1 MADQPWLRTRR
12 RPKRLRRDEDQPAD
26 LSSSASSS
34 SSSLEGGIPSSL
46 MPHLGWTRLSSHS
59 SNTRHERLAARR
71 RAMRDRN
78 DGDRR
83 MKVMGCAI
91 VSKSCGSLV
100 PITSNV
106 LNAR

>member
-1 MADQPWLRTRR
+1 MPWLSTRKG
-12 RPKRLRRDEDQPAD
+12 PKRLRRDGDQPAD
-26 LSSSASSS
+26 
-34 SSSLEGGIPSSL
+34 SLEGGIPSSL
-46 MPHLGWTRLSSHS
+46 MPHLVWTRLSSH

-100 PITSNV
+100 PISFRV
-106 LNAR
+106 PYLYFQCS

>member
-1 MADQPWLRTRR
+1 MMADQPWLRTRR
-12 RPKRLRRDEDQPAD
+12 GPPKRLRRDEDQPAN
-26 LSSSASSS
+26 
-34 SSSLEGGIPSSL
+34 SLEGGIPSSL

-59 SNTRHERLAARR
+59 NTRHELLAARR

-100 PITSNV
+100 PITSNF

>member
-12 RPKRLRRDEDQPAD
+12 GPPKRLRRDEDQPAD
-26 LSSSASSS
+26 

-59 SNTRHERLAARR
+59 NNTRHERLAARR

-100 PITSNV
+100 PITSNF